1 MKPMQ
6 RSLMMKRLMMFKII
20 KQEGG
25 ITRKISDTYSILN
38 LLTAQDSDKIS
49 IAISTA
55 DNHKETTSTTSD
67 RVYYILEGNINING
81 EKAEQGDVVFIPAN
95 TEYTFKGTF
104 KAILINSPP
113 FKKENENIRK

>member
-1 MKPMQ
+1 
-6 RSLMMKRLMMFKII
+6 MKRLMMFKII

-81 EKAEQGDVVFIPAN
+81 EKAKQGDVVFIPSN
-95 TEYTFKGTF
+95 TEYTFKGIF

-113 FKKENENIRK
+113 FKKEKENIRK